1 MADCINILQRTL
13 DKYERKPD
21 VYNKLL
27 ILEAKILTGRCS
39 YGSYKR

>member
-1 MADCINILQRTL
+1 MAEYISILQEML

-21 VYNKLL
+21 VYGKFLT
-27 ILEAKILTGRCS
+27 LEVKILTGRCS

>member
-1 MADCINILQRTL
+1 MAECINILQEML

-21 VYNKLL
+21 VYGNLL
-27 ILEAKILTGRCS
+27 TLEAKILTGRCS